1 MGPRGARR
9 HGATA
14 AKRLQFLPARGGAPA
29 ERAVAEE
36 SAARTKSASAL
47 SGARILV
54 VDDVED
60 NRHLLTRRL
69 NREGYRAIATAA
81 DGEEALALIA
91 EGAFDLV
98 LLDVMMPKCDGYQVL
113 ERLKA
118 SGQLHELPVI
128 VISALNEMDSVVR
141 CIQLGAV
148 DYLPKPFNPTLLRAR
163 VSATLEQKALRDAV
177 RAHLKRIED
186 ELESARTLQMS
197 MVPSVFPPPSRERPL
212 EIFAVMEPA
221 REVGGDLYDFF
232 PIADGRLAFAIGD
245 VSGKGIAP
253 AMFMAR
259 TKNLLRVI
267 TGLLHNGGGVAD
279 PGAIVSRV
287 NRELCEDNDLMMFVT
302 LLFGIID
309 PLSGIVTFSNA
320 GHDPAYRIGADGV
333 AAIEGPQGIAL
344 GVHSAFEFQTGELR
358 LAPGEA
364 LYLYTDGITEATA
377 PDNAM
382 FGRERLEEQL
392 RALTDAPLE
401 RVIGEIVQAVRDFA
415 GACPQSDD
423 ITGLALRRLAVV

>member
-1 MGPRGARR
+1 
-9 HGATA
+9 
-14 AKRLQFLPARGGAPA
+14 
-29 ERAVAEE
+29 VAEDSE
-36 SAARTKSASAL
+36 AKARPAALT
-47 SGARILV
+47 GARILV

-69 NREGYRAIATAA
+69 NREGYRDIVTAA
-81 DGEEALALIA
+81 DGEEALALMA
-91 EGAFDLV
+91 ASPFDLV
-98 LLDVMMPKCDGYQVL
+98 LLDVMMPRCDGYQVL
-113 ERLKA
+113 ERMRA
-118 SGQLHELPVI
+118 GGQLHEVPVI

-186 ELESARTLQMS
+186 ELETARKLQMS
-197 MVPSVFPPPSRERPL
+197 MVPSVFPPPSPERPL
-212 EIFAVMEPA
+212 EIFAMMEPA

-232 PIADGRLAFAIGD
+232 PTEDGRLAFAIGD

-267 TGLLHNGGGVAD
+267 TGLLQNGEGITD

-287 NRELCEDNDLMMFVT
+287 NRELCEDNDMMMFVT
-302 LLFGIID
+302 LLFGLID
-309 PLSGIVTFSNA
+309 PRSGRVMFCNA
-320 GHDPAYRIGADGV
+320 GHDPAYRIGPQGV
-333 AAIEGPQGIAL
+333 ALVEGPQGIAL
-344 GVHSAFEFQTGELR
+344 GVHAAFEFRTGALS

-377 PDNAM
+377 PDDSM
-382 FGRERLEEQL
+382 FGRERLEERL
-392 RALTDAPLE
+392 RSLTDAPLA
-401 RVIGEIVQAVRDFA
+401 RVIGETVQAVRDFA

-423 ITGLALRRLAVV
+423 ITGLALRLLSLV

>member
-1 MGPRGARR
+1 MAGENETRARP
-9 HGATA
+9 A
-14 AKRLQFLPARGGAPA
+14 AL
-29 ERAVAEE
+29 
-36 SAARTKSASAL
+36 TD
-47 SGARILV
+47 ARILV

-69 NREGYRAIATAA
+69 NREGYRAIAAAA

-118 SGQLHELPVI
+118 DGRLHELPVI

-141 CIQLGAV
+141 CIQLGAL

-186 ELESARTLQMS
+186 ELETARKLQMS
-197 MVPSVFPPPSRERPL
+197 MVPSVFPPPSPERPV

-232 PIADGRLAFAIGD
+232 PTEDGRLAFAIGD
-245 VSGKGIAP
+245 VSGKGIAA

-267 TGLLHNGGGVAD
+267 TGLLQNAQGIAD

-287 NRELCEDNDLMMFVT
+287 NRELCEDNDMMMFVT
-302 LLFGIID
+302 LFFGIID
-309 PLSGIVTFSNA
+309 PRSGVVTLCNA
-320 GHDPAYRIGADGV
+320 GHDPAYRVGPSGV
-333 AAIEGPQGIAL
+333 AAIETPQGIAL
-344 GVHSAFEFQTGELR
+344 GVHPAFEFETGELR
-358 LAPGEA
+358 HAPGEA

-377 PDNAM
+377 PDNRM
-382 FGRERLEEQL
+382 FGRERLEERL
-392 RALTDAPLE
+392 RGLADAPLA
-401 RVIGEIVQAVRDFA
+401 RVVGETVQAVRDFA
-415 GACPQSDD
+415 GASPQSDD
-423 ITGLALRRLAVV
+423 ITGLALRLLNVV

>member
-1 MGPRGARR
+1 VADETETRAR
-9 HGATA
+9 
-14 AKRLQFLPARGGAPA
+14 ARAPA
-29 ERAVAEE
+29 
-36 SAARTKSASAL
+36 AL
-47 SGARILV
+47 AGARILV

-69 NREGYRAIATAA
+69 TREGYREIATAA

-91 EGAFDLV
+91 ETDFDLV

-113 ERLKA
+113 ERLRA
-118 SGQLHELPVI
+118 GGQLHELPVI

-163 VSATLEQKALRDAV
+163 VSATLEQKVLRDAV

-186 ELESARTLQMS
+186 ELESARKLQMS
-197 MVPSVFPPPSRERPL
+197 MVPSIFPPPTPERPL

-232 PIADGRLAFAIGD
+232 PTADGRLAFAIGD
-245 VSGKGIAP
+245 VSGKGIAA

-259 TKNLLRVI
+259 TKNLLRVV
-267 TGLLHNGGGVAD
+267 TGLLQHAQGVAD
-279 PGAIVSRV
+279 PGTIVSRV
-287 NRELCEDNDLMMFVT
+287 NRELCDDNDLMMFVT

-309 PLSGIVTFSNA
+309 PLSGLVTFSNA
-320 GHDPAYRIGADGV
+320 GHDPAYRLGPDGV
-333 AAIEGPQGIAL
+333 VPVEGPQGIAL
-344 GVHSAFEFQTGELR
+344 GVNPAFSFQTGELR

-364 LYLYTDGITEATA
+364 LYLYTDGITEAMA
-377 PDNAM
+377 PDDAM
-382 FGRERLEEQL
+382 YGKERLEEQL
-392 RALTDAPLE
+392 RGLTDAPLD
-401 RVIGEIVQAVRDFA
+401 RVIGETVRAVRDFA
-415 GACPQSDD
+415 ATCPQSDD
-423 ITGLALRRLAVV
+423 ITGLALRLLPGA

>member
-1 MGPRGARR
+1 
-9 HGATA
+9 
-14 AKRLQFLPARGGAPA
+14 
-29 ERAVAEE
+29 VAEE
-36 SAARTKSASAL
+36 SETKAKPVSAL
-47 SGARILV
+47 TGARILV

-69 NREGYRAIATAA
+69 NREGYREISTAA
-81 DGEEALALIA
+81 DGEEALALLA
-91 EGAFDLV
+91 ANAFDLV

-163 VSATLEQKALRDAV
+163 VSASLEQKILRDAV
-177 RAHLKRIED
+177 RAHLERIED
-186 ELESARTLQMS
+186 ELETARKLQMS
-197 MVPSVFPPPSRERPL
+197 MVPSVFPRPSPERPV

-232 PIADGRLAFAIGD
+232 PTADGRLAFAIGD

-267 TGLLHNGGGVAD
+267 TGLLDNAQGVAD

-287 NRELCEDNDLMMFVT
+287 NRELCEDNDMMMFVT

-309 PLSGIVTFSNA
+309 PRSGLVTFSNA
-320 GHDPAYRIGADGV
+320 GHDPAYRIGPDGV
-333 AAIEGPQGIAL
+333 AAVVGPQGIAL
-344 GVHSAFEFQTGELR
+344 GVSPAFEFQTGELR

-377 PDNAM
+377 PDDSM
-382 FGRERLEEQL
+382 FGKERLEERL
-392 RALTDAPLE
+392 RGLTSAPLA
-401 RVIGEIVQAVRDFA
+401 RVIGETVQAVRDFA
-415 GACPQSDD
+415 GTCPQSDD
-423 ITGLALRRLAVV
+423 ITGLALRLLAGV

>member
-1 MGPRGARR
+1 
-9 HGATA
+9 
-14 AKRLQFLPARGGAPA
+14 
-29 ERAVAEE
+29 VAEE
-36 SAARTKSASAL
+36 SDTKARPASAL
-47 SGARILV
+47 TGARILV
-54 VDDVED
+54 VDDIED

-69 NREGYRAIATAA
+69 NREGYREIATAG

-91 EGAFDLV
+91 ETAFDLV

-118 SGQLHELPVI
+118 GGQLHELPVI

-163 VSATLEQKALRDAV
+163 VSATLEQKLLRDAV

-186 ELESARTLQMS
+186 ELETARKLQMS
-197 MVPSVFPPPSRERPL
+197 MVPSVFPPPSPELPV

-232 PIADGRLAFAIGD
+232 PTTDGRLAFAIGD

-259 TKNLLRVI
+259 AKNLLRVV
-267 TGLLHNGGGVAD
+267 TALLQQSHGVAD

-287 NRELCEDNDLMMFVT
+287 NRELCDDNDMMMFVT

-309 PLSGIVTFSNA
+309 PRNGLVTFCNA
-320 GHDPAYRIGADGV
+320 GHDPAYRLGPDGV
-333 AAIEGPQGIAL
+333 VTVEGPQGIAL
-344 GVHSAFEFQTGELR
+344 GVNPAFEFQTGELR

-364 LYLYTDGITEATA
+364 LYLYTDGITEAMA
-377 PDNAM
+377 PDDGM
-382 FGRERLEEQL
+382 FGKERLEERL
-392 RALTDAPLE
+392 RGLTGAPLD
-401 RVIGEIVQAVRDFA
+401 RVIGETVQAVREFA
-415 GACPQSDD
+415 ATCPQSDD
-423 ITGLALRRLAVV
+423 ITGLALRLLPGV

>member
-1 MGPRGARR
+1 M
-9 HGATA
+9 
-14 AKRLQFLPARGGAPA
+14 
-29 ERAVAEE
+29 AEE
-36 SAARTKSASAL
+36 IETKVKPTSAL
-47 SGARILV
+47 AGARILV
-54 VDDVED
+54 VDDIED

-69 NREGYRAIATAA
+69 NREGYREITTAA

-91 EGAFDLV
+91 ETAFDLV

-118 SGQLHELPVI
+118 GGQLHELPVI

-163 VSATLEQKALRDAV
+163 VSASLEQKLLRDAV
-177 RAHLKRIED
+177 RVHLKRIED
-186 ELESARTLQMS
+186 ELDTARKLQMS
-197 MVPSVFPPPSRERPL
+197 MVPSIFPTPSPECPI

-232 PIADGRLAFAIGD
+232 PTADGRLAFAIGD
-245 VSGKGIAP
+245 VSGKGIAA

-259 TKNLLRVI
+259 TKNLLRVV
-267 TGLLHNGGGVAD
+267 TGLLQQPHGMAD

-287 NRELCEDNDLMMFVT
+287 NRELADDNDMMMFVT

-309 PLSGIVTFSNA
+309 PRNGLVTFTNA
-320 GHDPAYRIGADGV
+320 GHDPAYRLGPDGV
-333 AAIEGPQGIAL
+333 IPVEGPQGIAL
-344 GVHSAFEFQTGELR
+344 GVNPAFEFQTGELR

-364 LYLYTDGITEATA
+364 LYLYTDGITEAMA
-377 PDNAM
+377 PDDAM
-382 FGRERLEEQL
+382 YGKERLEEQL
-392 RALTDAPLE
+392 RGLIDAPLD
-401 RVIGEIVQAVRDFA
+401 RVIGETVQAVRDFA
-415 GACPQSDD
+415 ATCPQSDD
-423 ITGLALRRLAVV
+423 ITGLALRLLSGV

>member
-1 MGPRGARR
+1 
-9 HGATA
+9 
-14 AKRLQFLPARGGAPA
+14 
-29 ERAVAEE
+29 VAEE

-69 NREGYRAIATAA
+69 NREGYREIATAA

-113 ERLKA
+113 ERLKD

>member
-1 MGPRGARR
+1 
-9 HGATA
+9 
-14 AKRLQFLPARGGAPA
+14 
-29 ERAVAEE
+29 VAED
-36 SAARTKSASAL
+36 SDTRAKPASAL
-47 SGARILV
+47 AAARILV
-54 VDDVED
+54 VDDIED

-69 NREGYRAIATAA
+69 NREGYREIATAG

-91 EGAFDLV
+91 ETAFDLV

-118 SGQLHELPVI
+118 GGQLHELPVI

-163 VSATLEQKALRDAV
+163 VNATLEQKILRDAV

-186 ELESARTLQMS
+186 ELESARKLQMS
-197 MVPSVFPPPSRERPL
+197 MVPCVFPTPCAELPV

-232 PIADGRLAFAIGD
+232 PTPDGRLAFAIGD
-245 VSGKGIAP
+245 VSGKGIAA

-259 TKNLLRVI
+259 TKNLLRCV
-267 TGLLHNGGGVAD
+267 TGLLQNAQGIAD

-287 NRELCEDNDLMMFVT
+287 NRELCEDNDMMMFVT

-309 PLSGIVTFSNA
+309 PRNGLVTFSNA
-320 GHDPAYRIGADGV
+320 GHDPAYRLGPDGV
-333 AAIEGPQGIAL
+333 LPVEGPQGIAL
-344 GVHSAFEFQTGELR
+344 GVNPAFEFQTGEVR
-358 LAPGEA
+358 LVPGEA
-364 LYLYTDGITEATA
+364 LYLYTDGITEAMA
-377 PDNAM
+377 PDEAM
-382 FGRERLEEQL
+382 FGKERLEDRL
-392 RALTDAPLE
+392 RGLTDAPLD
-401 RVIGEIVQAVRDFA
+401 RVIGETVQAVREFA
-415 GACPQSDD
+415 ATCPQSDD
-423 ITGLALRRLAVV
+423 ITGLALRLLSSV

>member
-1 MGPRGARR
+1 MAEGSETKAKP
-9 HGATA
+9 A
-14 AKRLQFLPARGGAPA
+14 A
-29 ERAVAEE
+29 
-36 SAARTKSASAL
+36 AL
-47 SGARILV
+47 LGARILV

-69 NREGYRAIATAA
+69 NREGYREIVTAA

-91 EGAFDLV
+91 ANAFDLV

-113 ERLKA
+113 ERLRA
-118 SGQLHELPVI
+118 EGQLHELPVI

-163 VSATLEQKALRDAV
+163 VSATLEQKVLRDAV

-186 ELESARTLQMS
+186 ELETARKLQMS
-197 MVPSVFPPPSRERPL
+197 MVPCVFPAPSAELPV

-232 PIADGRLAFAIGD
+232 PIGDGRLAFAIGD
-245 VSGKGIAP
+245 VSGKGIAA

-259 TKNLLRVI
+259 TKNLLRCV
-267 TGLLHNGGGVAD
+267 TGLLQDARGIAD

-287 NRELCEDNDLMMFVT
+287 NLELSEDNELMMFVT

-309 PLSGIVTFSNA
+309 PLSGLVTFCNA
-320 GHDPAYRIGADGV
+320 GHDPAYRLGPDGV
-333 AAIEGPQGIAL
+333 VAVEGPQGIAL
-344 GVHSAFEFQTGELR
+344 GVSPGFEFQTGELR

-377 PDNAM
+377 PDDRM
-382 FGRERLEEQL
+382 FSRERLEERL
-392 RALTDAPLE
+392 RGLTDAPLD
-401 RVIGEIVQAVRDFA
+401 RVIGETVQAVREFA
-415 GACPQSDD
+415 GTCPQSDD
-423 ITGLALRRLAVV
+423 ITGLALRLLAGV

>member
-1 MGPRGARR
+1 MAEDSETKARP
-9 HGATA
+9 A
-14 AKRLQFLPARGGAPA
+14 AL
-29 ERAVAEE
+29 
-36 SAARTKSASAL
+36 TN
-47 SGARILV
+47 ARILV

-81 DGEEALALIA
+81 DGEEALALMA
-91 EGAFDLV
+91 QTPFDLV

-113 ERLKA
+113 ERLRA
-118 SGQLHELPVI
+118 GGQLHEVPVI
-128 VISALNEMDSVVR
+128 VISALNEMESVVR

-186 ELESARTLQMS
+186 ELETARKLQMS
-197 MVPSVFPPPSRERPL
+197 MVPSVFPPPSPERPL

-232 PIADGRLAFAIGD
+232 PTADGRLAFAIGD
-245 VSGKGIAP
+245 VSGKGIAA

-267 TGLLHNGGGVAD
+267 TGLLQNVDGVAD

-287 NRELCEDNDLMMFVT
+287 NRELCEDNDMMMFVT

-309 PLSGIVTFSNA
+309 PQTGLVTFSNA
-320 GHDPAYRIGADGV
+320 GHDPAYRIGPGGV
-333 AAIEGPQGIAL
+333 AAVEGPQGIAL
-344 GVHSAFEFQTGELR
+344 GVHPSFEFQTGELR

-377 PDNAM
+377 PDDSM
-382 FGRERLEEQL
+382 FGRERLEERL
-392 RALTDAPLE
+392 RGLSDAPLD
-401 RVIGEIVQAVRDFA
+401 RVIGETVQAVRDFA
-415 GACPQSDD
+415 GGCPQSDD
-423 ITGLALRRLAVV
+423 ITGLALRLLAVV